1 MKFRLKITFCM
12 LALLSILF
20 GIGGSVLIVSSFQ
33 DTMEQ
38 EKVTAENAYKMLQYT
53 LQISGVQKL
62 LSETGDIRNV
72 IGQSIRQNGGYWD
85 DILLTADGK
94 EIYSGGKETDFLRIQ
109 DFAEQGK
116 YPEEGTGIV
125 VSVRNDSGE
134 NNLCAAGTFT
144 AGDRQFSLT
153 AARDISDLYR
163 NRDRMQEV
171 YRIVFAVLML
181 LCAVLAYSMALFL
194 TAPLSRLARGAR
206 EIGKG
211 NFAFRSRVRSGDEV
225 GSLSRDFDRM
235 AGQIE
240 KNVRELREAVARQE
254 RFVGNFT
261 HELKTPMTSVIGYAD
276 LLRSRE
282 LSDKE
287 RREAADYIFREG
299 KRLERLSLK
308 LLDIYAAEQTEGSL
322 SPHSP
327 GRIVED
333 IADHLRP
340 GLQERGIVLTARC
353 EKGTCMLDPD
363 LFRSLVLNLVD
374 NAGKALGSR
383 GHIRVTVR
391 MTDAG
396 CRLCVEDDGPGIPGD
411 AREHLTEAFYR
422 VDKSRSRK
430 QGGAGLGLTLCEK
443 IVKLH
448 GGELSFE
455 SEEGRGTKVT
465 AELKGGRCEKEN
477 ENNKPVCFASL
488 RDSGGGSSDAGS
500 RGADRGQAE

>member
-33 DTMEQ
+33 DTMRQ
-38 EKVTAENAYKMLQYT
+38 EKVTAENTYKMLQYT

-62 LSETGDIRNV
+62 LSETGNIRNV

-94 EIYSGGKETDFLRIQ
+94 EIYSSGKESAFLRTR
-109 DFAEQGK
+109 DSADTKE
-116 YPEEGTGIV
+116 YPEEGKGSI
-125 VSVRNDSGE
+125 VSVRDENGE
-134 NNLCAAGTFT
+134 NNLCVTGTFT
-144 AGDRQFSLT
+144 AGDRRFSLT

-163 NRDRMQEV
+163 NRNRMQEL

-194 TAPLSRLARGAR
+194 TAPLSRLARGAQ

-211 NFAFRSRVRSGDEV
+211 NLAFRSRVRSGDEL

-282 LSDKE
+282 LSDEE

-299 KRLERLSLK
+299 KRMERLSLK
-308 LLDIYAAEQTEGSL
+308 LLDIYAAEQTEVSL
-322 SPHSP
+322 SLHSP

-333 IADHLRP
+333 IADHLSP
-340 GLQERGIVLTARC
+340 GLKEREIELTARC

-374 NAGKALGSR
+374 NAGKAIGSR

-391 MTDAG
+391 MTDEG
-396 CRLCVEDDGPGIPGD
+396 CRLCVEDDGPGIPGE

-448 GGELSFE
+448 NGELFFE
-455 SEEGRGTKVT
+455 SGEGNGTKVT
-465 AELKGGRCEKEN
+465 AELKGGRCEKTN
-477 ENNKPVCFASL
+477 
-488 RDSGGGSSDAGS
+488 
-500 RGADRGQAE
+500 